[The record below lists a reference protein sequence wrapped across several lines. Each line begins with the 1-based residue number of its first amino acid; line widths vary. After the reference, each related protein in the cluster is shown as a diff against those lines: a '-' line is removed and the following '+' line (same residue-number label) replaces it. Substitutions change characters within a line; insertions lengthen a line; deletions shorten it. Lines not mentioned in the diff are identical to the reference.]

1 MRLFVET
8 DGVQK
13 AVQLVRAAASNLKG
27 SRNLGVASSLRSFST
42 VGGLDTA
49 GDTLGGISDE
59 RAPEATEAL
68 AIYLTG
74 IAESL
79 QRALDNTM
87 GTDESL
93 ARFIASRGD
102 SLGARAL
109 ANSDALAHLGSALKP
124 VDPKTNSFATPTA
137 MAGSESSINSL
148 DGKLGSTDQ
157 NLALDASRFWES
169 NATLIQNAV
178 EELEQAQHALSSSSE
193 TLWVANAMETIAQV
207 QRAGLEYAANSQA
220 LTGHTASL
228 AATVTQEQLLTSAA
242 AATYNT
248 IEDPKEKAAFESAF
262 LSSFS
267 SRLTSNLVPTTPQFN
282 RLLPDPKALPGDP
295 FAIPALSAPAPVDY
309 EPAPLPK
316 PVREALTQNGFGDL
330 AHATTPAEVV
340 QQFGHPDRDMLKTIA
355 AGDTRTHAASAVLAP
370 PAPSAAAPV
379 GSGGA
384 GLGAAPVS
392 VAPSWANPAGT
403 AVAAGVPGATP
414 ARAGG
419 GGSALSPVPGMGAGM
434 GPGTG
439 GAAGGASRHAAPGI
453 SGGMAPGHHTA
464 SGRGGQTH
472 GEARGLNGRAG
483 GTQLPGSAHQ
493 LAGTHPGGPSSRSGS
508 GLGAGSSF
516 ARSGGSAGFAGSPGS
531 HGAGNTGM
539 STGFHAGAG
548 SPAAGGP
555 GSAGGLSGAH
565 GGAGSG
571 FGHPGHGAAGA
582 ANSHSAGSAYGNQSG
597 ANAHR
602 PGVVAAGPMA
612 GASRQQRNDGG
623 KPSKVK
629 TVTSAVERDGNLRAL
644 LGEAP
649 LTLPNVIGFN
659 VRG

>member
-1 MRLFVET
+1 MNLRIEVDELEKGIQVIQRIGNRLLGREQL
-8 DGVQK
+8 GVQ
-13 AVQLVRAAASNLKG
+13 A
-27 SRNLGVASSLRSFST
+27 SLRNFST

-49 GDTLGGISDE
+49 GDTLGGISDD

-137 MAGSESSINSL
+137 LAGSESSINSL
-148 DGKLGSTDQ
+148 DGKLGSTNQ

-169 NATLIQNAV
+169 NAKLIQNAV
-178 EELEQAQHALSSSSE
+178 EELEQAQHALNSSSE

-228 AATVTQEQLLTSAA
+228 AATVTQEQMLTSAA
-242 AATYNT
+242 AAVYNT

-295 FAIPALSAPAPVDY
+295 FAIPTLSAPAPVEY
-309 EPAPLPK
+309 EPAPLPQ
-316 PVREALTQNGFGDL
+316 PVRDALTQRGFGDL

-355 AGDTRTHAASAVLAP
+355 AGDTRTHAASAVIAP

-384 GLGAAPVS
+384 SLGAAPVS
-392 VAPSWANPAGT
+392 GAPSWANPAGN
-403 AVAAGVPGATP
+403 AIVAGVPGATP
-414 ARAGG
+414 ARAGA

-483 GTQLPGSAHQ
+483 GMQLPGSAHQ

-508 GLGAGSSF
+508 GLGAGSNF
-516 ARSGGSAGFAGSPGS
+516 T
-531 HGAGNTGM
+531 NTGM

-548 SPAAGGP
+548 SPAGGGP
-555 GSAGGLSGAH
+555 GGAGGFSGAH

-571 FGHPGHGAAGA
+571 SGAGHLGNGAAGA
-582 ANSHSAGSAYGNQSG
+582 ANSHYAGSAYGNQSG
-597 ANAHR
+597 AHGQR